1 MPNQMFYANHP
12 IMYLACTVGI
22 VLVLLQATV
31 ILRKTIRC
39 AREKGMDDKKIKKG
53 ITTGAIS
60 SIGPALGI
68 VGSILALIVSL
79 GAPVTAL
86 RMSVIGGTNYET
98 MAANFGAKAMG
109 SELATQMDP
118 GVFANALWVPA
129 LGVMGW
135 LIVMFLFGHRME
147 KINNLLTGGRKAL
160 LPAVSVGAMLGAF
173 SYFNVDNLMKIKTNL
188 PLAVST
194 VSGFVI
200 MLICQYIGKKI
211 SWVKQWSL
219 TFAMFGGAIVA
230 SLFMR

>member
-1 MPNQMFYANHP
+1 MPNQMFYAHHP
-12 IMYLACTVGI
+12 IMYLACAVGI
-22 VLVLLQATV
+22 ILVVLQATV

-53 ITTGAIS
+53 ITTSAVS

-109 SELATQMDP
+109 AELATQMDP
-118 GVFANALWVPA
+118 VVFANALWVPA

-173 SYFNVDNLMKIKTNL
+173 AYFNVDNLMKVKTNL
-188 PLAVST
+188 PLAVAA

-200 MLICQYIGKKI
+200 MFLCQHIGKRVA
-211 SWVKQWSL
+211 WVKQWSL
-219 TFAMFGGAIVA
+219 TFAMFGGAIIA
-230 SLFMR
+230 ALFMK